1 MKIFLSKHI
10 PKKNL
15 VSYTVSSVHDPFN
28 GACFMIKEK
37 TIPAICCNFQTCFN
51 CQKAAGGAE
60 IGSHTLYGDIS
71 TCAEPYIGGFF
82 TSIWNIH
89 LV

>member
-15 VSYTVSSVHDPFN
+15 VSHTVSSAHDHFN
-28 GACFMIKEK
+28 GARFMIKEK
-37 TIPAICCNFQTCFN
+37 TTLAICCNFQTCFN

-60 IGSHTLYGDIS
+60 IGSHTLYGDRS
-71 TCAEPYIGGFF
+71 TCAELYIGGFF
-82 TSIWNIH
+82 TSIWNIYF
-89 LV
+89 V